1 MQCFKCGNEFD
12 PDMKECP
19 VCSAEQRKSWK
30 INQVLA
36 KTEDILIE
44 LFLGLMVIIVLLQI
58 LLRNI
63 YQSGILGGDDL
74 VRHLVLLIAFFGAG
88 IATRSRAHVKVDAI
102 KIIIPDRWKPVSD
115 MVVNLFSCIVC
126 SVLVYA
132 SCQFV
137 YIEYQGQGHSTFLNL
152 PIWVMEIILP
162 AGYLIIAMRFARNSF
177 SSLLSIFRE
186 T

>member
-1 MQCFKCGNEFD
+1 MQCIKCGNDFD
-12 PDMKECP
+12 LDMKQCP

-30 INQVLA
+30 INRILA
-36 KTEDILIE
+36 KIEDILIE
-44 LFLGLMVIIVLLQI
+44 LFLGVMVIIVLGQI

-74 VRHLVLLIAFFGAG
+74 VRHLVLWIAFFGAA
-88 IATRSRAHVKVDAI
+88 IATRSSAHVRVDAI
-102 KIIIPDRWKPVSD
+102 KIIIPDRWKPFSD
-115 MVVNLFSCIVC
+115 AVINFFSCIVC
-126 SVLVYA
+126 GVLVYA

-137 YIEYQGQGHSTFLNL
+137 VIEYQSQGHSTFLNL

-162 AGYLIIAMRFARNSF
+162 AGYLIIALRFARNGF